1 MSETYLGKVLG
12 REARCC
18 VCWICRVAGAVWEA
32 KDNID
37 MEERLEWNVIGRQP
51 FQSICVSGLI
61 FEIFGSV

>member
-1 MSETYLGKVLG
+1 MKRVAVSVGFVES
-12 REARCC
+12 RARCG
-18 VCWICRVAGAVWEA
+18 REA